1 MNSSI
6 KSKTKANFDQATENI
21 KRNLEL
27 YGQLLH
33 GQRTFRNPAFTF
45 VDRD

>member
-6 KSKTKANFDQATENI
+6 NRKDSSNFDQATENI

-27 YGQLLH
+27 YGRLLH
-33 GQRTFRNPAFTF
+33 NKTFRNPAFTF
-45 VDRD
+45 VERD